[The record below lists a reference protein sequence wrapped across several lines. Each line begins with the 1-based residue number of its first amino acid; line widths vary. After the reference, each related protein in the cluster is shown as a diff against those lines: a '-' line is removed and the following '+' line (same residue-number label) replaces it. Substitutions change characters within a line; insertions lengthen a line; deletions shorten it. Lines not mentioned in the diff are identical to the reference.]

1 LTSRLSGAHSH
12 PPAEKSSAGRLP
24 HVERMAP
31 QIVAVELDQ
40 VEGPHEHVRVVVALP
55 DALKSWQSDT
65 SNRVRR
71 RTIPGQGRPDR
82 GRDAKKSR
90 TVSASVQAAALL
102 SCRVQRKIFRRLRPA
117 RAAAGLPAEYKTR
130 LECDARISRR
140 FARGSP
146 DCSGVAKRAVRAT
159 SPSVALSLSWLP
171 DRRRGPLLRYKTRA
185 KSSRPCRRRS
195 AASRPS

>member
-12 PPAEKSSAGRLP
+12 PPPLKK
-24 HVERMAP
+24 
-31 QIVAVELDQ
+31 
-40 VEGPHEHVRVVVALP
+40 VRPGAFRTL
-55 DALKSWQSDT
+55 SGW
-65 SNRVRR
+65 RR
-71 RTIPGQGRPDR
+71 RSSPLNSIRSKAHMNTSASWWRYRMRPKAGKAIRRIESAEERYLGRAVPFGGAMR
-82 GRDAKKSR
+82 KKVGR
-90 TVSASVQAAALL
+90 SASVQAAALL

-185 KSSRPCRRRS
+185 KSSRPCRHRS